1 MEKVS
6 NKLPTLRNQMMK
18 KLMSFQSVLHRAT
31 FTKYMNIVIN
41 KNKVSVLKINDELNK
56 IDAPT
61 TTQIIKKIAQPKK
74 IKAKINLN
82 EVMKTRQPKVVMKV
96 YKTSNPES
104 FMATKGSVQGI
115 LVAKDNQWF
124 FEYYQNDQFISE
136 MINVK
141 F

>member
-1 MEKVS
+1 MEKVLS

-61 TTQIIKKIAQPKK
+61 TQITKKISQPKK
-74 IKAKINLN
+74 VKAKIDLN
-82 EVMKTRQPKVVMKV
+82 ETMKTRAPTKKIIKIDEEPKLENWNFLHFHLEQD
-96 YKTSNPES
+96 TR
-104 FMATKGSVQGI
+104 
-115 LVAKDNQWF
+115 
-124 FEYYQNDQFISE
+124 
-136 MINVK
+136 
-141 F
+141 